1 MHAAVVEFDA
11 LADTVRAAAQHHDLL
26 AIGGRGFAL
35 FFVRGVHVSG
45 AGGEFG
51 GARVDALVDRTHVQ
65 LVAQLADFGFR
76 GVQQEGQAAVGE
88 TAALEFP
95 QGRVVQ
101 VGQRL
106 LFQRQFDVD
115 DFLDLRQEPRVDV
128 RDVVHFV
135 QREALREGVAHVP
148 DAFRT
153 GFAQFDLQLFAV
165 GGFLVQAVDADFQA
179 PQRLL
184 ERFLEG
190 AADGH
195 DFTDGLHLGGQARV
209 GGGEFFEGETRHL
222 GDDVVDR
229 RFERGGR
236 GAAGDFVLELV
247 QRVAHGQAR
256 GDLGDGEAGGLGRQ
270 RRRTR
275 HARVHLD
282 DDHAAVLGIDGEL
295 HVRAARIHADLAQY
309 RDRCVT
315 HDLVFLVGQRLGRR
329 HGDRVTGVHAH
340 RVQVFDR
347 ADDDAV
353 VRLVADHFHLEF
365 LPAQQRFF
373 DQEFAGGRGFQAAAA
388 DGFEFFGVVGDT
400 AARAAHREAG
410 ADHGGETGRADFRG
424 DAALHF
430 PGFVHAVGDA
440 RLGRFQADVGHGQL
454 ELLAVFGLFDGVLV
468 GADQFHVVLFQHAV
482 VGQVQCAVQR
492 GLAAHGGQQRIGLFT
507 LDDLFDGLPGDGLDV
522 GDVGRFRVRHDRGRV
537 AVHQDGAV
545 ALGLEG
551 LARLRAGVVEFAGLP
566 DDDGAGADDEYAF

>member
-1 MHAAVVEFDA
+1 M
-11 LADTVRAAAQHHDLL
+11 AQ
-26 AIGGRGFAL
+26 FAHL
-35 FFVRGVHVSG
+35 
-45 AGGEFG
+45 
-51 GARVDALVDRTHVQ
+51 
-65 LVAQLADFGFR
+65 GFR
-76 GVQQEGQAAVGE
+76 GIQQEGQAAVGE

-95 QGRVVQ
+95 QGGVVQ

-106 LFQRQFDVD
+106 LFERQLDVD

-135 QREALREGVAHVP
+135 QRETLRESVAHVP
-148 DAFRT
+148 DAFGT
-153 GFAQFDLQLFAV
+153 GFAQLDLQLFAV
-165 GGFLVQAVDADFQA
+165 GGLLVQAVDAHFQA
-179 PQRLL
+179 AQRLL

-195 DFTDGLHLGGQARV
+195 DFADRLHLRGQARV
-209 GGGEFFEGETRHL
+209 GGGEFLEGETRHL

-229 RFERGGR
+229 GFERGGR

-256 GDLGDGEAGGLGRQ
+256 GDLGDGEAGSLRCQ

-295 HVRAARIHADLAQY
+295 HVRAARIHADLAQH
-309 RDRCVT
+309 RDRRVT

-329 HGDRVTGVHAH
+329 HGDRVAGVHAH
-340 RVQVFDR
+340 RIQVFDG

-353 VRLVADHFHLEF
+353 VRLVADHFHFEF
-365 LPAQQRFF
+365 LPAQQRLF

-388 DGFEFFGVVGDT
+388 DGFEFFGVVGDA

-410 ADHGGETGRADFRG
+410 ADDRRKAGRADFGR

-430 PGFVHAVGDA
+430 PGLVHAVGNA
-440 RLGRFQADVGHGQL
+440 RLGRFQADVGHGLL

-468 GADQFHVVLFQHAV
+468 GADQFHVVLRQHAV
-482 VGQVQCAVQR
+482 VRQVQRAVQR

-522 GDVGRFRVRHDRGRV
+522 GDVGRFRVRHDRRRV

-545 ALGLEG
+545 ALGLER
-551 LARLRAGVVEFAGLP
+551 LARLGAGVVEFAGLP
-566 DDDGAGADDEYAF
+566 DDDGAGADDENAF